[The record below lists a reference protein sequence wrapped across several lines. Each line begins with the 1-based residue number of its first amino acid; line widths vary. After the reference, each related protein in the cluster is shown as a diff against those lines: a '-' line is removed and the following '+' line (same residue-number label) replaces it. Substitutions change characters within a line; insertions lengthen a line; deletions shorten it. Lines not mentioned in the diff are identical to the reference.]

1 MYACEYTLKTI
12 IENSKIPNTLH
23 NKFLSAKIQGVYS
36 VRGTALLTQE
46 VTKQKLYIRYI
57 IYIKNIKSVVGY

>member
-23 NKFLSAKIQGVYS
+23 IKFLGAKIQGVFP
-36 VRGTALLTQE
+36 VRGTALLAQE
-46 VTKQKLYIRYI
+46 VTKQELYIK
-57 IYIKNIKSVVGY
+57 YIKYIKI